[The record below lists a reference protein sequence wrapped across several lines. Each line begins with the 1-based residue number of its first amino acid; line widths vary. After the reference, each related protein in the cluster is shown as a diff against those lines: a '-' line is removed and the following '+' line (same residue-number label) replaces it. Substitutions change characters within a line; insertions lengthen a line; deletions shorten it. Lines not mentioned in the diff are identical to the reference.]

1 MIKKIRRPLGKLKRA
16 IKRKFY
22 ERNIGKQYKAWL
34 EQAQSTTPG
43 SATFPT
49 TISIV
54 IPVYNP
60 PIQFLTECIDSVKNQ
75 TATNWQ
81 LVVSNDGSTKQ
92 DVNDYLAHLVQENHP
107 QITILTN
114 PNGGISAAINAG
126 LNQCTGEYFGMLDH
140 DDRLDPRCI
149 EEFSKQIDE
158 HDHPV
163 AIYSD
168 EDKINT
174 AGVHS
179 ELYCKPD
186 FSPELLL
193 TQMYLCHFTIWK
205 TTMVK
210 EAGGL
215 RTHMDGAQDFDL
227 ALRLLP
233 QLASS
238 TNHIVHIP
246 LPLYHWRTWE
256 HSTARSIEAKPWAQ
270 QAAQKAQQ
278 DYLNTTFGGGT
289 AEPSSV
295 QGLNEIH
302 PSTNTTSSTLVSV
315 IIPTIGT
322 KNTKGNSTFVADA
335 IRTLKEKE
343 TKAQL
348 EFIVVTTGELPPIPG
363 ADTQITYTPTTTFN
377 FSEAINLGAQHA
389 SNSSDYL
396 LLLNDDTTA
405 ESQGPVTKLLELAQ
419 IDNVAAV
426 GAKLTYPNGNL
437 QHAGIILLPSGP
449 THPYIG
455 KSGKD
460 YGYFGATLTPRNY
473 SAVTAAAMLV
483 SKENFNHVNGF
494 DTEFARD
501 FNDVDFCLRLQQ
513 DNYRIAWTP
522 YAHFTHHE
530 GASLTRKAADP
541 KEQQLFSDRWHT
553 KYQRDPHY
561 SPALNQQLQRI
572 YEAL

>member
-16 IKRKFY
+16 ITRKFY
-22 ERNIGKQYKAWL
+22 ERNVGKQYKAWL
-34 EQAQSTTPG
+34 EEAQSTTPG
-43 SATFPT
+43 STTFPT
-49 TISIV
+49 TISVV

-60 PIQFLTECIDSVKNQ
+60 PLQFLTECIDSLTNQ

-81 LVVSNDGSTKQ
+81 LVVSNDGSTNQ
-92 DVNDYLAHLVQENHP
+92 DVNDYLAHLEQENHP

-149 EEFSKQIDE
+149 EEFSKQINE

-174 AGVHS
+174 NNEHS

-233 QLASS
+233 QLASR
-238 TNHIVHIP
+238 TNHVVHIP

-278 DYLNTTFGGGT
+278 DYLNATFGGGT

-302 PSTNTTSSTLVSV
+302 PSINTTSSTLVSV

-322 KNTKGNSTFVADA
+322 KNTKGNNTFVADA

-343 TKAQL
+343 IRTRL
-348 EFIVVTTGELPPIPG
+348 EIIIVTTGVLAPIPG
-363 ADTQITYTPTTTFN
+363 ADQQVVYTPTKGFN
-377 FSEAINLGAQHA
+377 FSEAINFGAQHA

-405 ESQGPVTKLLELAQ
+405 ESKDPVTKLLELAQ

-426 GAKLTYPNGNL
+426 GAKLTYPNGHL

-449 THPYIG
+449 THPYIS

-483 SKENFNHVNGF
+483 NKNTFNQVNGF
-494 DTEFARD
+494 DTEFAKD
-501 FNDVDFCLRLQQ
+501 FNDVDFCLRIREHGQ
-513 DNYRIAWTP
+513 RIAWTP
-522 YAHFTHHE
+522 YSHFTHHE
-530 GASLTRKAADP
+530 GASLTRKTADP
-541 KEQQLFSDRWHT
+541 KEQQLFNDRWHT
-553 KYQRDPHY
+553 KYQTDPHY